1 MGRTDLITDEEA
13 WRRLKQISPT
23 RIVTDGDLDGIA
35 SAGILLRAFPQ
46 ADVIFANPP
55 GIRSGIFDE
64 YIDRSTIICDLPFH
78 PNAGAVID
86 HHLTNKESDTAV
98 LDCWRPTMSAARIA
112 YSIVRT
118 DLNLDDLDE
127 FIEWV
132 DRLDGGGVS
141 REEFLSNHP
150 VVVLSRCIDAR
161 DAPETALWIAK
172 SISKGFEIQKIL
184 DEPRVNAAVLKRKE
198 ESNLIEEIINGSL
211 RIENRL
217 AIVRFDGTGTRTGGY
232 RITALVG
239 DDCDACMIIHGEENG
254 KISGP
259 IPPLGASFYTNS
271 FLHSNG
277 GLVDLTL
284 LATAFDSD
292 GGGHSNACGCRIQPL
307 DLEGNIEDRPP
318 TSIDIER
325 NISHWIRIWN
335 ENQEIC

>member
-13 WRRLKQISPT
+13 WRRLQQISPT

-46 ADVIFANPP
+46 AEVIFANPA
-55 GIRSGIFDE
+55 GIRLGIFDE
-64 YIDRSTIICDLPFH
+64 YIDCSTIICDLPFR

-86 HHLTNKESDTAV
+86 HHLTNKEFDSTV

-112 YSIVRT
+112 YSIVST
-118 DLNLDDLDE
+118 ELNLDDLTE

-132 DRLDGGGVS
+132 DRLDGGGIS
-141 REEFLSNHP
+141 REEYLSNHP
-150 VVVLSRCIDAR
+150 VVVLGRCIDAR
-161 DAPETALWIAK
+161 ESSETALWVAK
-172 SISKGFEIQKIL
+172 SISKGFNIQKIL
-184 DEPRVNAAVLKRKE
+184 AEPCVNAAVLKRRA
-198 ESNLIEEIINGSL
+198 ESKLIEEIINRSL

-232 RITALVG
+232 QITALVG
-239 DDCDACMIIHGEENG
+239 NDCDACMIIHGEEKG
-254 KISGP
+254 EISGT

-271 FLHSNG
+271 FLHSKD

-292 GGGHSNACGCRIQPL
+292 GGGHSNACGCRIKPL

-318 TSIDIER
+318 TSLDIER